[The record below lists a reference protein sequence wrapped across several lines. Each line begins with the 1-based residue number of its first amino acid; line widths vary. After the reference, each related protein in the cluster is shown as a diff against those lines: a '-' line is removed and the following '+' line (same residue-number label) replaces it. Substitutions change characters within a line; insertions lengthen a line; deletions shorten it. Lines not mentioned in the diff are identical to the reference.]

1 MFGSIETRQDSL
13 TPWPSTFP
21 HFKIL
26 GVLWYLDDIQYT
38 QSVCALA
45 GRMCTLSAGRLRCA
59 SWLFLP
65 CMIPLNDY
73 HYCFRYRH
81 QLQQQS
87 QQQQQQHHQNTTTKR
102 PPPKH
107 HHQTPPPKHH
117 DQKTTTKTPTPKHH
131 HQNTTT
137 KTPTTPTLPP
147 PFLFR
152 LLLRTKA

>member
-73 HYCFRYRH
+73 HHCFRYRH
-81 QLQQQS
+81 QLQQQR
-87 QQQQQQHHQNTTTKR
+87 QQQQHQNTTTKHPHQNTTTKR

-107 HHQTPPPKHH
+107 QQHQHY
-117 DQKTTTKTPTPKHH
+117 HH
-131 HQNTTT
+131 HSYSDSYYAQ
-137 KTPTTPTLPP
+137 
-147 PFLFR
+147 R
-152 LLLRTKA
+152 LKHLNVWLRRRWPRNA